1 MPGDADATRRRLLAA
16 AREEFAAYGIAGAR
30 VERIAAAAQ
39 ANKAQIYHYFESKD
53 GLFNAVFDQVVERT
67 LAEVPIDTSD
77 LAEYA
82 GRLFDGY
89 EADPTVQRLATWHRL
104 ERGDGAEPIAAVTNS
119 FQAKVDAIAR
129 AQRDGTLSRTFAAT
143 DLLAIVLQLSG
154 LWSGLTPEFE
164 PAVAKHSRAH
174 RRRVVVTAVQAVLS
188 A

>member
-1 MPGDADATRRRLLAA
+1 M
-16 AREEFAAYGIAGAR
+16 
-30 VERIAAAAQ
+30 
-39 ANKAQIYHYFESKD
+39 
-53 GLFNAVFDQVVERT
+53 VERT
-67 LAEVPIDTSD
+67 LAQVPIDTDD

-119 FQAKVDAIAR
+119 FKAKVDAIAR
-129 AQRDGTLSRTFAAT
+129 AQRAGTLSKTFAAT

-154 LWSGLTPEFE
+154 LWSGLTPRVRAGRQRST
-164 PAVAKHSRAH
+164 PAPIAAASSSAA
-174 RRRVVVTAVQAVLS
+174 AVQAVLD